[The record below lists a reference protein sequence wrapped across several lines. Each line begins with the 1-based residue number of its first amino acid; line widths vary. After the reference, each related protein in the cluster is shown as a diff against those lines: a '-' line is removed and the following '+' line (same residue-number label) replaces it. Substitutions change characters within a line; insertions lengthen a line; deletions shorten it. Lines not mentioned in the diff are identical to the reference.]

1 VRVGRHRG
9 HRQKSLGSGGPQD
22 DEAIEPVD
30 PHIGRE
36 WALMREGGRAIAAQ
50 VAAFVGVGCPLI
62 LGWARGISTVL
73 GNQLAKFECSVFTDC
88 DGIGAPLEALRI
100 MRLSGVLG
108 NFEHVAGSEINPGA
122 RAFLWQHHPPP
133 RVMFKDIT
141 ARNWQS
147 GGADIDLITGEP
159 RRVPVDV
166 DVYVCGFPCTPFST
180 RRTNETQLFDEEQA
194 IIVGYTQLLVK
205 GGIRMGRRR
214 AHRHAIHNSD

>member
-1 VRVGRHRG
+1 MLEGRRVT
-9 HRQKSLGSGGPQD
+9 
-22 DEAIEPVD
+22 ATN
-30 PHIGRE
+30 
-36 WALMREGGRAIAAQ
+36 A
-50 VAAFVGVGCPLI
+50 AAFVAVWCPL
-62 LGWARGISTVL
+62 LLLRTRGISTVL
-73 GNQLAKFECSVFTDC
+73 GHQLSKFECSVFTDC

-194 IIVGYTQLLVK
+194 IIVGYTQLLGK
-205 GGIRMGRRR
+205 GGIIMGRRR
-214 AHRHAIHNSD
+214 AYRHAIHNSDFGHHSYS